1 MVKKTN
7 TQNFISTL
15 LTNKKLTN
23 TQRERIAALMIRDLD
38 LESPSQESESDSN
51 LPKSDLPEYHSPADV
66 MKFLLEYNQDP
77 ILKYTCHPI
86 DSPDVIKEI
95 AEMCGGTY
103 TVEGHY
109 HLISTR
115 FKQLRE
121 KYNFK
126 KFGKYLDY
134 KLITLM
140 KVYIDGT
147 TLDKDT
153 PSWSHLQIPYNWH
166 TPELWAWSKKNPGI
180 VPNPGENIAEE
191 LENEGYKLPKILSSN
206 LAAKKL
212 KTFGDIVL
220 YYKSLF
226 HIKRDDNLRDKILY
240 VYNNGYQTSEQ
251 KSLPWNEKVQLTHNF
266 DNSIELFTSVDKL
279 LQAFV
284 AIMKICIDVQKQY
297 SKELPQIEVG
307 LYREEE
313 TSRVCFYVHH
323 LNSEYQKSIDDA
335 IKRIGEQQTNL
346 IKNQINGLCDL
357 YIQADFG
364 NDHYAELNL
373 WDGKPREAKNID
385 KIQGVKYILK
395 Y

>member
-1 MVKKTN
+1 M
-7 TQNFISTL
+7 
-15 LTNKKLTN
+15 
-23 TQRERIAALMIRDLD
+23 
-38 LESPSQESESDSN
+38 
-51 LPKSDLPEYHSPADV
+51 
-66 MKFLLEYNQDP
+66 
-77 ILKYTCHPI
+77 
-86 DSPDVIKEI
+86 
-95 AEMCGGTY
+95 
-103 TVEGHY
+103 
-109 HLISTR
+109 
-115 FKQLRE
+115 
-121 KYNFK
+121 
-126 KFGKYLDY
+126 
-134 KLITLM
+134 
-140 KVYIDGT
+140 
-147 TLDKDT
+147 
-153 PSWSHLQIPYNWH
+153 
-166 TPELWAWSKKNPGI
+166 
-180 VPNPGENIAEE
+180 
-191 LENEGYKLPKILSSN
+191 
-206 LAAKKL
+206 
-212 KTFGDIVL
+212 

-307 LYREEE
+307 FYREEK
-313 TSRVCFYVHH
+313 TCRVCFYVHH
-323 LNSEYQKSIDDA
+323 LNSEYRKSIDDT

-364 NDHYAELNL
+364 NDHYAEINL
-373 WDGKPREAKNID
+373 WDGKPREAKNIK

>member
-1 MVKKTN
+1 MANKTN
-7 TQNFISTL
+7 TQKFISTL
-15 LTNKKLTN
+15 LTNRKVTN
-23 TQRERIAALMIRDLD
+23 TQRERIAALMIRELD
-38 LESPSQESESDSN
+38 LGSPSQESESDSN
-51 LPKSDLPEYHSPADV
+51 LPKSDLPEYHSPSDV

-86 DSPDVIKEI
+86 DSSDVIKEI

-121 KYNFK
+121 EFK
-126 KFGKYLDY
+126 KSGKYLDS
-134 KLITLM
+134 KVITLM

-147 TLDKDT
+147 TLGKDT
-153 PSWSHLQIPYNWH
+153 LPWSQLQIPYNWH
-166 TPELWAWSKKNPGI
+166 TTELWIWSKKNPGI

-191 LENEGYKLPKILSSN
+191 LENEGYKLPKVLRSN

-251 KSLPWNEKVQLTHNF
+251 KSLPWNKKVQLTHNF

-284 AIMKICIDVQKQY
+284 AIMKICINVQMQY

-307 LYREEE
+307 FYREK
-313 TSRVCFYVHH
+313 SGRVCFYVHH
-323 LNSEYQKSIDDA
+323 QNSEYRKSIDDA